1 MTKEIEKIYLDFFDY
16 YETVKEKLDFVYQ
29 CSDIIDVLFDGII
42 DDLKYYFNNVEDVSF
57 KDEVYSYF
65 ENEAFLNSIVD
76 KVKNTIEYV
85 FFVFYEV
92 CSCDVELFNQYV
104 GIMYYISI
112 LEDLIMYLEHN
123 NIDSTNKEQE
133 LQELKN
139 IIYNKNDVVDE
150 FNEYIAGKI
159 EEVSKTYESF
169 FPSVL
174 IFKLSHSILFNK
186 ENEEVSNEEYTQMMI
201 DEFLNNMGSFEE
213 VSKAIKSEDLVLYNK
228 ILKLENVV
236 LKLQY
241 GRQSNQV
248 LFEENNKEVIQSFI
262 IELTHLYNVWLTE
275 LHRVFDL
282 YGIDYVVKYKDLIY
296 CSAQV
301 KNIIETFSD
310 IKDSNNENMGEYFI
324 ACYESILENNL
335 DDIEQYTLYGEE
347 LFDQLCEYHELIT
360 NKLEEQIEFLYNKFT
375 KK

>member
-1 MTKEIEKIYLDFFDY
+1 MTKEIEKIYLDFFEY

-29 CSDIIDVLFDGII
+29 CSDIVDVLFDGII

-76 KVKNTIEYV
+76 KVKHTIEYV

-174 IFKLSHSILFNK
+174 IFKLSHSILFNN
-186 ENEEVSNEEYTQMMI
+186 NEELENEEYTQMMV

-213 VSKAIKSEDLVLYNK
+213 LSKAIKSEDLVLYNK

-310 IKDSNNENMGEYFI
+310 IKDSNSENMGEYFI

-347 LFDQLCEYHELIT
+347 LLDQLCEYHELIV

>member
-1 MTKEIEKIYLDFFDY
+1 MTKEIEKIYLDFFEY
-16 YETVKEKLDFVYQ
+16 YENEKDKFENIINNCELVNLLFEN
-29 CSDIIDVLFDGII
+29 IIDNLYYYYDNNGSIEI
-42 DDLKYYFNNVEDVSF
+42 SDD
-57 KDEVYSYF
+57 VYSYF
-65 ENEAFLNSIVD
+65 ENESFLNAIIDKIKYTINYVVD
-76 KVKNTIEYV
+76 I
-85 FFVFYEV
+85 FYNV
-92 CSCDVELFNQYV
+92 CESDVELFNQYV
-104 GIMYYISI
+104 G
-112 LEDLIMYLEHN
+112 IMYLEHN
-123 NIDSTNKEQE
+123 NIDSTNKDQE
-133 LQELKN
+133 LQELN
-139 IIYNKNDVVDE
+139 DIIYNKKEVVDE
-150 FNEYIAGKI
+150 FNKYITGKI
-159 EEVSKTYESF
+159 EEISKEYESF

-174 IFKLSHSILFNK
+174 IFKLTHSILFNDK
-186 ENEEVSNEEYTQMMI
+186 ETEELDNEEYTQMMV

-213 VSKAIKSEDLVLYNK
+213 LSKAIKSEDLVLYNK

-275 LHRVFDL
+275 LHRVFDI
-282 YGIDYVVKYKDLIY
+282 YGIEYVVKYKDLIY
-296 CSAQV
+296 YSAQV
-301 KNIIETFSD
+301 KNILETFSD
-310 IKDSNNENMGEYFI
+310 IKDSNNENMGDYFI

-347 LFDQLCEYHELIT
+347 LLDQLCEYHELIV

>member
-1 MTKEIEKIYLDFFDY
+1 MNKDVEKIYLGFFDY
-16 YETVKEKLDFVYQ
+16 YESEKDKLEN
-29 CSDIIDVLFDGII
+29 IINNCELVNVLFEGII
-42 DDLKYYFNNVEDVSF
+42 DDLYYYFNNKYTIEISD
-57 KDEVYSYF
+57 DVYSYF
-65 ENEAFLNSIVD
+65 ENESFLNAIIDKIKYTINYVVD
-76 KVKNTIEYV
+76 I
-85 FFVFYEV
+85 FYNV
-92 CSCDVELFNQYV
+92 CESDVELFNQYV
-104 GIMYYISI
+104 GIMYYISV

-169 FPSVL
+169 FPTVL
-174 IFKLSHSILFNK
+174 IFKLSHSILFNN
-186 ENEEVSNEEYTQMMI
+186 NEELDNEEYTQMMV

-213 VSKAIKSEDLVLYNK
+213 LSKAIKSEDLVLYNK

-241 GRQSNQV
+241 GRQTNKI

-275 LHRVFDL
+275 LHRVFDI
-282 YGIDYVVKYKDLIY
+282 YGIEYVVKYKDLIY
-296 CSAQV
+296 YSAQV
-301 KNIIETFSD
+301 KNILETFSD
-310 IKDSNNENMGEYFI
+310 IKDSNNENMGDYFI

-347 LFDQLCEYHELIT
+347 LLDQLCEHHELIA

>member
-1 MTKEIEKIYLDFFDY
+1 MNKDVEKIYLGFFDY
-16 YETVKEKLDFVYQ
+16 YESEKDKLEN
-29 CSDIIDVLFDGII
+29 IINNCELVNVLFEGII
-42 DDLKYYFNNVEDVSF
+42 DDLYYYFNNKYTIEISD
-57 KDEVYSYF
+57 DVYSYF
-65 ENEAFLNSIVD
+65 ENESFLNAIIDKIKYTINYVVD
-76 KVKNTIEYV
+76 I
-85 FFVFYEV
+85 FYNV
-92 CSCDVELFNQYV
+92 CESDVELFNQYV

-169 FPSVL
+169 FPTVL
-174 IFKLSHSILFNK
+174 IFKLSHSILFNN
-186 ENEEVSNEEYTQMMI
+186 NEELDNEEYTQMMV

-213 VSKAIKSEDLVLYNK
+213 LSKAIKSEDLVLYNK

-241 GRQSNQV
+241 GRQTNKI
-248 LFEENNKEVIQSFI
+248 LFEENNKEIIQSFI

-275 LHRVFDL
+275 LHRVFDI
-282 YGIDYVVKYKDLIY
+282 YGIEYVVKYKDLIY
-296 CSAQV
+296 YSAQV
-301 KNIIETFSD
+301 KNILETFSD
-310 IKDSNNENMGEYFI
+310 IKDSNNENMGDYFI

-347 LFDQLCEYHELIT
+347 LLDQLCEHHELIA